1 MDVSMDGL
9 VHPVREIDVR
19 KYVLVYSSRVLSSV
33 AQRVSSLYA
42 HACCTLSV
50 PGALHEVQISCM
62 WEARHFVMLCDGQSS
77 PKTRRSERQKY
88 FRLFFPKP
96 PCSLASAAAA
106 EAHEDS
112 PWTKPKRV
120 IS

>member
-9 VHPVREIDVR
+9 VHPVRENDVR
-19 KYVLVYSSRVLSSV
+19 KYVLVYSSV

-50 PGALHEVQISCM
+50 PGALHEVQISCL
-62 WEARHFVMLCDGQSS
+62 WEARHFVMLCDGLSS
-77 PKTRRSERQKY
+77 KTRRSVRQKY
-88 FRLFFPKP
+88 FRFSKATV
-96 PCSLASAAAA
+96 LARIRRGSARG
-106 EAHEDS
+106 S

>member
-62 WEARHFVMLCDGQSS
+62 WEAHHFVCTQNASFRAAKVFRFS
-77 PKTRRSERQKY
+77 KATERARIRSRQRKRTRTRHGRNQKG
-88 FRLFFPKP
+88 
-96 PCSLASAAAA
+96 
-106 EAHEDS
+106 
-112 PWTKPKRV
+112 
-120 IS
+120 

>member
-19 KYVLVYSSRVLSSV
+19 KYVLVYSLGCSSV

-50 PGALHEVQISCM
+50 PGALHEVQISCL
-62 WEARHFVMLCDGQSS
+62 WEARHFVMLCDGLSLSQNAS
-77 PKTRRSERQKY
+77 
-88 FRLFFPKP
+88 FRAAKVFPKP
-96 PCSLASAAAA
+96 LCSLASAAAA

>member
-9 VHPVREIDVR
+9 VHPVREIYVR
-19 KYVLVYSSRVLSSV
+19 KYVLVYSLGCSSV

-50 PGALHEVQISCM
+50 PGALHEVQISCL
-62 WEARHFVMLCDGQSS
+62 WEARHFVTLCDGLSS
-77 PKTRRSERQKY
+77 PETRRSERQKY
-88 FRLFFPKP
+88 FRFPKQL
-96 PCSLASAAAA
+96 CSLASAAAA

>member
-1 MDVSMDGL
+1 MDGL

-62 WEARHFVMLCDGQSS
+62 WEARHFVKLCDGQSS
-77 PKTRRSERQKY
+77 PRTRRSERQSISA
-88 FRLFFPKP
+88 FPKP
-96 PCSLASAAAA
+96 LCSLASAAAA
-106 EAHEDS
+106 EAHKDS

>member
-77 PKTRRSERQKY
+77 PKTRRSERQS
-88 FRLFFPKP
+88 FPKP
-96 PCSLASAAAA
+96 LCSLASAAAA

>member
-62 WEARHFVMLCDGQSS
+62 WEAHHFVFSS
-77 PKTRRSERQKY
+77 ALKTRRSELQKY
-88 FRLFFPKP
+88 SAFPKQLERARIR
-96 PCSLASAAAA
+96 SRQR
-106 EAHEDS
+106 
-112 PWTKPKRV
+112 KRTRTRHGRNQKG
-120 IS
+120 

>member
-19 KYVLVYSSRVLSSV
+19 KYVLVYMYSSV

-50 PGALHEVQISCM
+50 PGALHEVQISCL
-62 WEARHFVMLCDGQSS
+62 WEARHFVMLCDG
-77 PKTRRSERQKY
+77 RAHRG
-88 FRLFFPKP
+88 RLFSSNASFRAAKVFPLFQSISARTHRP
-96 PCSLASAAAA
+96 PRQR
-106 EAHEDS
+106 
-112 PWTKPKRV
+112 KRTRTRHGRNQKG
-120 IS
+120 